1 MPSDQVVEL
10 AKASSRLCGWL
21 YFTAWSISFYPQPI
35 LNVQRKT
42 TQGLTPD
49 FPLLNI
55 EGFACYSITQAVFL
69 YSPVIR
75 RQYADRHPVSP
86 EPTVRFNDL
95 TFGVHGFLLSVVT
108 YSQFW
113 PVLWGWKQNPG
124 AQRHANK
131 ITLGLLWGSVLGAIA
146 TAATVLTVSRDGKA
160 MDGHDWA
167 WIDVIYSLTYI
178 KLLLTVFKYIPQVI
192 ANFRRKS
199 TIGWSITQQ
208 LLDFSGGILSL
219 LQLVIDSALQADWS
233 GLTRNPVKFGLANIS
248 LIFDVIFILQHFVLY
263 GPVNEQGERDETSV
277 DPVRDGGMEREPLLP
292 RDEQDTLRQRR
303 LS

>member
-55 EGFACYSITQAVFL
+55 VGFACYSITQAVFL

-75 RQYADRHPVSP
+75 RQYAERHPASP

-95 TFGVHGFLLSVVT
+95 TFGFHGFLLSVVT

-113 PVLWGWKQNPG
+113 PVLWGWKQNAS

-131 ITLGLLWGSVLGAIA
+131 ITLGLLWGSV
-146 TAATVLTVSRDGKA
+146 
-160 MDGHDWA
+160 
-167 WIDVIYSLTYI
+167 
-178 KLLLTVFKYIPQVI
+178 
-192 ANFRRKS
+192 
-199 TIGWSITQQ
+199 
-208 LLDFSGGILSL
+208 
-219 LQLVIDSALQADWS
+219 
-233 GLTRNPVKFGLANIS
+233 
-248 LIFDVIFILQHFVLY
+248 
-263 GPVNEQGERDETSV
+263 
-277 DPVRDGGMEREPLLP
+277 
-292 RDEQDTLRQRR
+292 
-303 LS
+303 